1 MWYNRLWS
9 MKGTYMKLKSKTAN
23 DIMLIVIGTVL
34 MAAAFYFLLMPNG
47 FVLGGVGG
55 LGIILGRLTTLS
67 VGTWLTGFNILLLIV
82 GFIALG
88 KSVGIKTVFCTL
100 LYSGL
105 IDILEN
111 IVPLKKPLTDQPFL
125 ELCCAI
131 LVSGI
136 GQAMIFHADAS
147 SGGTDILA
155 LILRKYTSTNVG
167 RALLYVDIIIC
178 LSTFFAFDVRSGL
191 FSVLGLIAVTFIIDN
206 ALESFS
212 SCKYFIIITD
222 KPEEISKFI
231 LTEMDHSATLVKG
244 EGVYSRSEKAILHTV
259 CRRREALRLQRFI
272 KQTDPNAFTI
282 ITTSSEIIG
291 SGFREN

>member
-1 MWYNRLWS
+1 
-9 MKGTYMKLKSKTAN
+9 MKLKSKTAN
-23 DIMLIVIGTVL
+23 DILLIVVGTIL
-34 MAAAFYFLLMPNG
+34 MAVGFYFLMMPNG
-47 FVLGGVGG
+47 FVMGGVGG
-55 LGIILGRLTTLS
+55 LGIILGRLTTFS
-67 VGTWLTGFNILLLIV
+67 VGTWLTGFNVLILII
-82 GFIALG
+82 GFITLG

-105 IDILEN
+105 IDVLEN
-111 IVPLKKPLTDQPFL
+111 VLPIKKPLTDQPFL

-131 LVSGI
+131 LITGI

-155 LILRKYTSTNVG
+155 LILRKYTHTNVG
-167 RALLYVDIIIC
+167 RALLYVDIVIC
-178 LSTFFAFDVRSGL
+178 LSTFFAIDVRAGL
-191 FSVLGLIAVTFIIDN
+191 FSVLGLVAVTFIIDN
-206 ALESFS
+206 ALESFT

-222 KPEEISKFI
+222 KPEEISQFI

-244 EGVYSRSEKAILHTV
+244 EGVYTHGEKAMLHTV
-259 CRRREALRLQRFI
+259 CKRREALRLQRFI
-272 KQTDPNAFTI
+272 KQADPNAFTI

>member
-1 MWYNRLWS
+1 
-9 MKGTYMKLKSKTAN
+9 MKLKSKKLN
-23 DIMLIVIGTVL
+23 DVLLILIGTFL
-34 MAAAFYFLLMPNG
+34 MAVAFYFLMMPNG

-55 LGIILGRLTTLS
+55 LGIILGRLTTFS
-67 VGTWLTGFNILLLIV
+67 VGTWLTGLNVLLLII

-100 LYSGL
+100 LYSGM
-105 IDILEN
+105 IDILEKF
-111 IVPLKKPLTDQPFL
+111 VPLKKPLTDQPFL

-131 LVSGI
+131 LVAGI

-155 LILRKYTSTNVG
+155 LILRKYTHTNVG
-167 RALLYVDIIIC
+167 RALLYVDIVIC
-178 LSTFFAFDVRSGL
+178 LSTFFAIDVRAGL
-191 FSVLGLIAVTFIIDN
+191 FSVLGLVAVTFIIDN
-206 ALESFS
+206 ALESFT

-222 KPEEISKFI
+222 KPDEISEFI
-231 LTEMDHSATLVKG
+231 LTDMDHSATLVRG
-244 EGVYSRSEKAILHTV
+244 EGIYSHGEKTMLHTV

-272 KQTDPNAFTI
+272 KQADPNAFTI

>member
-1 MWYNRLWS
+1 
-9 MKGTYMKLKSKTAN
+9 MKKTVITAKDAFLLVAGTLLM
-23 DIMLIVIGTVL
+23 TVSY
-34 MAAAFYFLLMPNG
+34 YFLMMPNG

-55 LGIILGRLTTLS
+55 LGIILGKLTTLS
-67 VGTWLTGFNILLLIV
+67 AGMWLTALNVLLLIV
-82 GFIALG
+82 GFISLG
-88 KSVGIKTVFCTL
+88 KSVGLRTVFCSL
-100 LYSGL
+100 LYSGMV
-105 IDILEN
+105 DILER
-111 IVPLKKPLTDQPFL
+111 IVPLKQPVTDQPFL

-131 LVSGI
+131 LLMGI

-167 RALLYVDIIIC
+167 RALLYIDILIC
-178 LSTFFAFDVRSGL
+178 IPTFFAFDVRAGL
-191 FSVLGLIAVTFIIDN
+191 FSVLGLIALTFIIDN
-206 ALESFS
+206 ALESFA

-222 KPEEISKFI
+222 KPQEIIDFI
-231 LTEMDHSATLVKG
+231 LKDMDHSATLVRA
-244 EGVYSRSEKAILHTV
+244 EGVYSGSEKAMLHTV

-272 KQTDPNAFTI
+272 KSTDPNAFTI

>member
-1 MWYNRLWS
+1 
-9 MKGTYMKLKSKTAN
+9 MKLKSKKLN
-23 DIMLIVIGTVL
+23 DVMLILIGTFL
-34 MAAAFYFLLMPNG
+34 MAVAFYFLMMPNG

-55 LGIILGRLTTLS
+55 LGIILGRLTTFS
-67 VGTWLTGFNILLLIV
+67 VGTWLTGLNVLLLII

-100 LYSGL
+100 LYSGM
-105 IDILEN
+105 IDILEKF
-111 IVPLKKPLTDQPFL
+111 VPLKKPLTDQPFL

-131 LVSGI
+131 LVAGI

-155 LILRKYTSTNVG
+155 LILRKYTHTNVG
-167 RALLYVDIIIC
+167 RALLYVDIVIC
-178 LSTFFAFDVRSGL
+178 LSTFFAIDVRAGL
-191 FSVLGLIAVTFIIDN
+191 FSVLGLVAVTFIIDN
-206 ALESFS
+206 ALESFT

-222 KPEEISKFI
+222 KPDEISEFI
-231 LTEMDHSATLVKG
+231 LTDMDHSATLVRG
-244 EGVYSRSEKAILHTV
+244 EGIYSHGEKTMLHTV

-272 KQTDPNAFTI
+272 KQADPNAFTI

>member
-1 MWYNRLWS
+1 
-9 MKGTYMKLKSKTAN
+9 MKIKSKKLN
-23 DIMLIVIGTVL
+23 DALKIIVGTMLLAVS
-34 MAAAFYFLLMPNG
+34 FYFLMMPNG

-55 LGIILGRLTTLS
+55 LGIILGRLTTFS
-67 VGTWLTGFNILLLIV
+67 VGTWLTGFNILLLII

-88 KSVGIKTVFCTL
+88 KSVGIKTVLCTL

-105 IDILEN
+105 IDLMERFIPIN
-111 IVPLKKPLTDQPFL
+111 KPLTDQPFL

-155 LILRKYTSTNVG
+155 LILRKYTHTNVG
-167 RALLYVDIIIC
+167 RALLYVDIVIC
-178 LSTFFAFDVRSGL
+178 LSTFFAIDVRAGL
-191 FSVLGLIAVTFIIDN
+191 FSVLGLVAVTFIIDN

-222 KPEEISKFI
+222 KPDEISQFI
-231 LTEMDHSATLVKG
+231 LTDMDHSATLVKG
-244 EGVYSRSEKAILHTV
+244 EGVYSHGEKAMLHTV

-272 KQTDPNAFTI
+272 KQADPNAFTI

>member
-1 MWYNRLWS
+1 
-9 MKGTYMKLKSKTAN
+9 
-23 DIMLIVIGTVL
+23 
-34 MAAAFYFLLMPNG
+34 MAVAFYFLMMPNG

-55 LGIILGRLTTLS
+55 LGIILGRLTTFS
-67 VGTWLTGFNILLLIV
+67 VGTWLTGLNVLLLII

-100 LYSGL
+100 LYSGM
-105 IDILEN
+105 IDILEKF
-111 IVPLKKPLTDQPFL
+111 VPLKMPLTDQPFL

-131 LVSGI
+131 LVAGI

-155 LILRKYTSTNVG
+155 LILRKYTHTNVG
-167 RALLYVDIIIC
+167 RALLYVDIVIC
-178 LSTFFAFDVRSGL
+178 VSAFFAIDVRAGL
-191 FSVLGLIAVTFIIDN
+191 FSVLGLVAVTFIIDN
-206 ALESFS
+206 ALESFT

-222 KPEEISKFI
+222 KPDEISEFI
-231 LTEMDHSATLVKG
+231 LTDMDHSATLVRG
-244 EGVYSRSEKAILHTV
+244 EGIYSHGEKAMLHTV

-272 KQTDPNAFTI
+272 KQADPNAFTI

>member
-1 MWYNRLWS
+1 
-9 MKGTYMKLKSKTAN
+9 MKIRKEQGK
-23 DIMLIVIGTVL
+23 DIGLIVIGTLL
-34 MAAAFYFLLMPNG
+34 MAVAFYFLMMPNG

-55 LGIILGRLTTLS
+55 LGIILGRLTALS
-67 VGTWLTGFNILLLIV
+67 VGTWLTGFNILLLII
-82 GFIALG
+82 GFIFLG
-88 KSVGIKTVFCTL
+88 KSVGVKTVFCTL
-100 LYSGL
+100 LYSGM
-105 IDILEN
+105 IDVLERV
-111 IVPLKKPLTDQPFL
+111 IPLKKPLTDQPFL

-167 RALLYVDIIIC
+167 RALLYVDIVIC
-178 LSTFFAFDVRSGL
+178 VSSFFAIDVRAGL
-191 FSVLGLIAVTFIIDN
+191 FSVLGLVAVTFIIDN

-212 SCKYFIIITD
+212 SCKYFIIITE
-222 KPEEISKFI
+222 KPEEISNFI

-244 EGVYSRSEKAILHTV
+244 EGIYTRGEKAMLHTV

-272 KQTDPNAFTI
+272 KQADPGAFTI